1 MTIFIHFQSV
11 TTWTFPYSL
20 YVPAF
25 HKFFLTK
32 PLADAFR
39 KNVSGSKDGLPDWAK
54 DIALGNDAG
63 LFRPDGSVWKVHGSL
78 ATLVGGVRALL
89 LQAAHPAPL
98 AGVAQHSRYESDPMG
113 RLAGTTRW
121 LTITTFGSTEIIE
134 REAMRVNA
142 MHSKVSGQY
151 TDMAGVQSDYRAQD
165 SRFLLWVHCAFTD
178 SFIKSHL
185 ALGYPLADGADEYVR
200 DWAKSAIPLGL
211 TGAPKSMAELEQTL
225 EDFRIND
232 LGRTEK
238 TLEVVQFILKPPFGK
253 SGLLFYKIITNAA
266 IATLNQ
272 NELAILGLKAKPKI
286 WLKIARGALNVFGA
300 ILGPESPSQNLA
312 RQRISRISSN

>member
-1 MTIFIHFQSV
+1 M
-11 TTWTFPYSL
+11 
-20 YVPAF
+20 PAF

-134 REAMRVNA
+134 REAKRVNA

-151 TDMAGVQSDYRAQD
+151 TDMAGVQSSYRAQD

-211 TGAPKSMAELEQTL
+211 TNTPKSMAELEQTL
-225 EDFRIND
+225 EDFRMND

-253 SGLLFYKIITNAA
+253 TGLLFYKIITNAA
-266 IATLNQ
+266 IATLNK
-272 NELAILGLKAKPKI
+272 NELAILGLKTKSKI

-300 ILGPESPSQNLA
+300 ILGPESPSQKLA
-312 RQRISRISSN
+312 RQRISRISPH

>member
-1 MTIFIHFQSV
+1 M
-11 TTWTFPYSL
+11 
-20 YVPAF
+20 PAF

-63 LFRPDGSVWKVHGSL
+63 LFKTDGAVWKVHGNL
-78 ATLVGGVRALL
+78 GTLVGGVRALL

-98 AGVAQHSRYESDPMG
+98 AGVAQHSRYETDPMG

-121 LTITTFGSTEIIE
+121 LTITTFGSKEIIE
-134 REAMRVNA
+134 REAKRVNA
-142 MHSKVSGQY
+142 MHSKVSGDY
-151 TDMAGVQSDYRAQD
+151 TNKSGVHSNYRAQD

-185 ALGYPLADGADEYVR
+185 ALGYPLPDGPDEYVR
-200 DWAKSAIPLGL
+200 EWANSAIPLGL
-211 TGAPKSMAELEQTL
+211 TAAPKSIAELEATL
-225 EDFRIND
+225 KDFRTND

-238 TLEVVQFILKPPFGK
+238 TLEVVRFILKPQFG
-253 SGLLFYKIITNAA
+253 STGLLFYKIIANAA
-266 IATLNQ
+266 VATLDT
-272 NELAILGLKAKPKI
+272 NELEILGLKTKSKI
-286 WLKIARGALNVFGA
+286 WLKICRGALNVFSA
-300 ILGPESPSQNLA
+300 ILGPESPSQRLA
-312 RQRISRISSN
+312 RERIARIS

>member
-1 MTIFIHFQSV
+1 M
-11 TTWTFPYSL
+11 
-20 YVPAF
+20 PAF

-63 LFRPDGSVWKVHGSL
+63 LFKTDGAVWKVHGNL
-78 ATLVGGVRALL
+78 GTLVGGVRALL

-98 AGVAQHSRYESDPMG
+98 AGVAQHSRYETDPMG

-121 LTITTFGSTEIIE
+121 LTITTFGSKEIIE
-134 REAMRVNA
+134 REAKRVNA
-142 MHSKVSGQY
+142 MHAKVSGDY
-151 TDMAGVQSDYRAQD
+151 TNKSGVHSNYRAQD

-185 ALGYPLADGADEYVR
+185 ALGYPLPDGPDEYVR
-200 DWAKSAIPLGL
+200 EWANSAIPLGL
-211 TGAPKSMAELEQTL
+211 TAAPKSIAELEATL
-225 EDFRIND
+225 KDFRTND

-238 TLEVVQFILKPPFGK
+238 TLEVVRFILKPPFG
-253 SGLLFYKIITNAA
+253 STGLLFYKIIANAA
-266 IATLNQ
+266 VATLDT
-272 NELAILGLKAKPKI
+272 NELEILGLKTKSKI
-286 WLKIARGALNVFGA
+286 WLKICRGALNIFRA
-300 ILGPESPSQNLA
+300 ILGPESPSQRLA
-312 RQRISRISSN
+312 RERIARIS

>member
-1 MTIFIHFQSV
+1 M
-11 TTWTFPYSL
+11 
-20 YVPAF
+20 PAF

-63 LFRPDGSVWKVHGSL
+63 LFKTDGAVWKVHGNL
-78 ATLVGGVRALL
+78 GTLVGGVRALL

-98 AGVAQHSRYESDPMG
+98 AGVAQHSRYETDPMG

-121 LTITTFGSTEIIE
+121 LTITTFGSKEIIE
-134 REAMRVNA
+134 REAKRVNA
-142 MHSKVSGQY
+142 MHSKVSGDY
-151 TDMAGVQSDYRAQD
+151 KNKSGVHSNYRAQD

-185 ALGYPLADGADEYVR
+185 ALGYPLPDGPDEYVR
-200 DWAKSAIPLGL
+200 EWANSAIPLGL
-211 TGAPKSMAELEQTL
+211 TAAPKSIAEIEATL
-225 EDFRIND
+225 KDFRTND

-238 TLEVVQFILKPPFGK
+238 TLEVVRFILKPPFG
-253 SGLLFYKIITNAA
+253 STGLLFYKIIANAA
-266 IATLNQ
+266 VATLDT
-272 NELAILGLKAKPKI
+272 NELEILGLKTKSKI
-286 WLKIARGALNVFGA
+286 WLKICRGALNVFSA
-300 ILGPESPSQNLA
+300 ILGPESPSQRLA
-312 RQRISRISSN
+312 RERIARIS

>member
-1 MTIFIHFQSV
+1 M
-11 TTWTFPYSL
+11 
-20 YVPAF
+20 PAF

-134 REAMRVNA
+134 REAKRVNA

-151 TDMAGVQSDYRAQD
+151 TDMAGVQSNYRAQD

-211 TGAPKSMAELEQTL
+211 TSAPKSMAELEQTL
-225 EDFRIND
+225 EDFRMND

-253 SGLLFYKIITNAA
+253 TGLLFYKIITNAA
-266 IATLNQ
+266 IATLNK
-272 NELAILGLKAKPKI
+272 NELAILGLKAKSKI
-286 WLKIARGALNVFGA
+286 WLKIARGALNIFGA
-300 ILGPESPSQNLA
+300 ILGPESPSQKLA
-312 RQRISRISSN
+312 RQRISRISPH

>member
-1 MTIFIHFQSV
+1 M
-11 TTWTFPYSL
+11 
-20 YVPAF
+20 PAF

-134 REAMRVNA
+134 REAKRVNA

-151 TDMAGVQSDYRAQD
+151 TDMAGVQSSYRAQD

-211 TGAPKSMAELEQTL
+211 TNTPKSMAELEQTL
-225 EDFRIND
+225 EDFRMND

-253 SGLLFYKIITNAA
+253 TGLLFYKIITNAA
-266 IATLNQ
+266 IATLNK
-272 NELAILGLKAKPKI
+272 NELAILGLKTKSKI

-300 ILGPESPSQNLA
+300 ILGPESPSQKLA
-312 RQRISRISSN
+312 RQRISRISPN

>member
-1 MTIFIHFQSV
+1 M
-11 TTWTFPYSL
+11 
-20 YVPAF
+20 PAF

-134 REAMRVNA
+134 REAKRVNA

-151 TDMAGVQSDYRAQD
+151 TDMAGVQSNYRAQD

-211 TGAPKSMAELEQTL
+211 TSAPKSMAELEQTL
-225 EDFRIND
+225 DDFRMND

-253 SGLLFYKIITNAA
+253 TGLLFYKIITNAA
-266 IATLNQ
+266 IATLNK
-272 NELAILGLKAKPKI
+272 NELAILGLKAKSKI
-286 WLKIARGALNVFGA
+286 WLKIARGALNIFGA
-300 ILGPESPSQNLA
+300 ILGPESPSQKLA
-312 RQRISRISSN
+312 RQRISRISSY

>member
-1 MTIFIHFQSV
+1 M
-11 TTWTFPYSL
+11 
-20 YVPAF
+20 PAF

-63 LFRPDGSVWKVHGSL
+63 LFKTDGAVWKVHGNL
-78 ATLVGGVRALL
+78 GTLVGGVRALL

-98 AGVAQHSRYESDPMG
+98 AGVAQHSRYETDPMG

-121 LTITTFGSTEIIE
+121 LTITTFGSKEIIE
-134 REAMRVNA
+134 REAKRVNA
-142 MHSKVSGQY
+142 MHSKVSGDY
-151 TDMAGVQSDYRAQD
+151 TNKSGVHSNYRAQD

-185 ALGYPLADGADEYVR
+185 ALGYPLPDGPDEYVR
-200 DWAKSAIPLGL
+200 EWANSAIPLGL
-211 TGAPKSMAELEQTL
+211 TAAPKSMAELEATL
-225 EDFRIND
+225 KDFRTND

-238 TLEVVQFILKPPFGK
+238 TLEVVRFILKPPFG
-253 SGLLFYKIITNAA
+253 STGLLFYKIIANAA
-266 IATLNQ
+266 VATLDT
-272 NELAILGLKAKPKI
+272 NELEILGLKTKSKI
-286 WLKIARGALNVFGA
+286 WLKICRGALNVFSA
-300 ILGPESPSQNLA
+300 ILGPESPSQRLA
-312 RQRISRISSN
+312 RERIARIS

>member
-1 MTIFIHFQSV
+1 MLVIHFQSV
-11 TTWTFPYSL
+11 TTWAFPYSL

-151 TDMAGVQSDYRAQD
+151 TDMAGVQSNYRAQD

-185 ALGYPLADGADEYVR
+185 ALGYALPDGADEYVR
-200 DWAKSAIPLGL
+200 EWAKSAIALGL
-211 TGAPKSMAELEQTL
+211 TSAPKSMAELEQTL
-225 EDFRIND
+225 EDFRMND

-253 SGLLFYKIITNAA
+253 TGLLFYKIITNAA

-272 NELAILGLKAKPKI
+272 NELAILGLKAKSKI

-300 ILGPESPSQNLA
+300 ILGPESPSQKLA
-312 RQRISRISSN
+312 RQRIARISPN

>member
-1 MTIFIHFQSV
+1 M
-11 TTWTFPYSL
+11 
-20 YVPAF
+20 PAF

-63 LFRPDGSVWKVHGSL
+63 LFKTDGAVWKVHGNL
-78 ATLVGGVRALL
+78 GTLVGGVRALL

-98 AGVAQHSRYESDPMG
+98 AGVAQHSRYETDPMG

-121 LTITTFGSTEIIE
+121 LTITTFGSKEIIE
-134 REAMRVNA
+134 REAKRVNA
-142 MHSKVSGQY
+142 MHSKVSGDY
-151 TDMAGVQSDYRAQD
+151 KNKSGVHSNYRAQD

-185 ALGYPLADGADEYVR
+185 ALGYPLPDGPDEYVR
-200 DWAKSAIPLGL
+200 EWANSAIPLGL
-211 TGAPKSMAELEQTL
+211 TAAPKSIAELEATL
-225 EDFRIND
+225 KDFRTND

-238 TLEVVQFILKPPFGK
+238 TLEVVRFILKPQFG
-253 SGLLFYKIITNAA
+253 STGLLFYKIIANAA
-266 IATLNQ
+266 VATLDT
-272 NELAILGLKAKPKI
+272 NELEILGLKTKSKI
-286 WLKIARGALNVFGA
+286 WLKICRGALNVFSA
-300 ILGPESPSQNLA
+300 ILGPESPSQRLA
-312 RQRISRISSN
+312 RERIARIS

>member
-1 MTIFIHFQSV
+1 M
-11 TTWTFPYSL
+11 
-20 YVPAF
+20 PAF

-32 PLADAFR
+32 PLADSFR

-54 DIALGNDAG
+54 DIALGNDSG
-63 LFRPDGSVWKVHGSL
+63 LFKSDGSVWKVHGSL

-121 LTITTFGSTEIIE
+121 LTITTFASTEIIE
-134 REAMRVNA
+134 REAKRVNA

-151 TDMAGVQSDYRAQD
+151 TDMAGAHSSYRAQD
-165 SRFLLWVHCAFTD
+165 TRFLLWVHCAFTD

-185 ALGYPLADGADEYVR
+185 ALGYPLPDGADEYVR
-200 DWAKSAIPLGL
+200 DWSKSAVPLGL
-211 TGAPKSMAELEQTL
+211 TSAPKSMAELEETL
-225 EDFRIND
+225 QDFRMND
-232 LGRTEK
+232 LGRTDK
-238 TLEVVQFILKPPFGK
+238 TLEVVQFILKPPFG
-253 SGLLFYKIITNAA
+253 SAGLMFYKIIANAA

-272 NELAILGLKAKPKI
+272 NELAILGLKAKSKI
-286 WLKIARGALNVFGA
+286 WLKIARGALNIFSA

-312 RQRISRISSN
+312 RQRITRIS

>member
-1 MTIFIHFQSV
+1 M
-11 TTWTFPYSL
+11 
-20 YVPAF
+20 PAF

-32 PLADAFR
+32 PLADTFR

-54 DIALGNDAG
+54 DIALGNDSG
-63 LFRPDGSVWKVHGSL
+63 LFKPDGSVWKVHGSL

-134 REAMRVNA
+134 REAKRVNA

-151 TDMAGVQSDYRAQD
+151 TDMAGAHLNYRAQD
-165 SRFLLWVHCAFTD
+165 ARFLLWVHCAFTD

-185 ALGYPLADGADEYVR
+185 ALGYPLPDGADEYVR

-211 TGAPKSMAELEQTL
+211 TSAPKSMAELEETL
-225 EDFRIND
+225 EDFRMND
-232 LGRTEK
+232 LGRTDK
-238 TLEVVQFILKPPFGK
+238 TLEVVQFILKPPFG
-253 SGLLFYKIITNAA
+253 SAGLMFYKIIANAA

-272 NELAILGLKAKPKI
+272 NELAILGLKAKSKV
-286 WLKIARGALNVFGA
+286 WLKIARGALNIFSAV
-300 ILGPESPSQNLA
+300 LGPESPSQNLA
-312 RQRISRISSN
+312 RQRIVRISSN

>member
-1 MTIFIHFQSV
+1 M
-11 TTWTFPYSL
+11 
-20 YVPAF
+20 PAF

-63 LFRPDGSVWKVHGSL
+63 LFKTDGAVWKVHGNL
-78 ATLVGGVRALL
+78 GTLVGGVRALL

-98 AGVAQHSRYESDPMG
+98 AGVAQHSRYETDPMG

-121 LTITTFGSTEIIE
+121 LTITTFGSKEIIE
-134 REAMRVNA
+134 REAKRVNA
-142 MHSKVSGQY
+142 MHSKVSGDY
-151 TDMAGVQSDYRAQD
+151 TNKSGVHSNYRAQD

-185 ALGYPLADGADEYVR
+185 ALGYPLPDGPDEYVR
-200 DWAKSAIPLGL
+200 EWANSAIPLGL
-211 TGAPKSMAELEQTL
+211 TAAPKSIAELEATL
-225 EDFRIND
+225 KDFRTND

-238 TLEVVQFILKPPFGK
+238 TLEVVRFILKPPFG
-253 SGLLFYKIITNAA
+253 STGLLFYKIIANAA
-266 IATLNQ
+266 VATLDT
-272 NELAILGLKAKPKI
+272 NELEILGLKTKSKI
-286 WLKIARGALNVFGA
+286 WLKICRGALNVFSA
-300 ILGPESPSQNLA
+300 ILGPESPSQRLA
-312 RQRISRISSN
+312 RERIARIS

>member
-1 MTIFIHFQSV
+1 
-11 TTWTFPYSL
+11 
-20 YVPAF
+20 VPAF

-63 LFRPDGSVWKVHGSL
+63 LFKVDGAVWKVHGNL
-78 ATLVGGVRALL
+78 GTLVGGVRALL

-98 AGVAQHSRYESDPMG
+98 AGVAQHSRYETDPMG

-121 LTITTFGSTEIIE
+121 LTITTFGSKEIIE
-134 REAMRVNA
+134 REAKRVNA
-142 MHSKVSGQY
+142 MHSKVSGDY
-151 TDMAGVQSDYRAQD
+151 TNKSGVHLNYRAQD

-185 ALGYPLADGADEYVR
+185 ALGYPLPDGPDEYVR
-200 DWAKSAIPLGL
+200 EWANSAVPLGL
-211 TGAPKSMAELEQTL
+211 TAAPKSIAELEATL
-225 EDFRIND
+225 KDFRAND

-238 TLEVVQFILKPPFGK
+238 TLDVVRFILKPPFGGT
-253 SGLLFYKIITNAA
+253 GLLFYKIIANAA
-266 IATLNQ
+266 IATLDS
-272 NELAILGLKAKPKI
+272 NELEILGLKTKSKI
-286 WLKIARGALNVFGA
+286 WLKICRGALNVFRA
-300 ILGPESPSQNLA
+300 ILGPESPSQRLA
-312 RQRISRISSN
+312 RERIARIS

>member
-1 MTIFIHFQSV
+1 M
-11 TTWTFPYSL
+11 
-20 YVPAF
+20 PAF

-134 REAMRVNA
+134 REAKRVNA

-151 TDMAGVQSDYRAQD
+151 TDMAGMQSNYRAQD

-211 TGAPKSMAELEQTL
+211 TSAPKSMAELEQTL
-225 EDFRIND
+225 EDFRMND

-253 SGLLFYKIITNAA
+253 TGLLFYKIITNAA

-272 NELAILGLKAKPKI
+272 NELAILGLKAKSKI
-286 WLKIARGALNVFGA
+286 WLKIARGALNIFGA
-300 ILGPESPSQNLA
+300 ILGPESPSQKLA
-312 RQRISRISSN
+312 RQRISRISPH

>member
-1 MTIFIHFQSV
+1 M
-11 TTWTFPYSL
+11 
-20 YVPAF
+20 PAF

-63 LFRPDGSVWKVHGSL
+63 LFKVDGAVWKVHGNL
-78 ATLVGGVRALL
+78 GTLVGGVRALL

-98 AGVAQHSRYESDPMG
+98 AGVAQHSRYETDPMG

-121 LTITTFGSTEIIE
+121 LTITTFGSKEIIE
-134 REAMRVNA
+134 REAKRVNA
-142 MHSKVSGQY
+142 MHSKVSGDY
-151 TDMAGVQSDYRAQD
+151 KNKLGVHSNYRAQD

-185 ALGYPLADGADEYVR
+185 ALGYPLPDGPDEYVR
-200 DWAKSAIPLGL
+200 EWANSAVPLGL
-211 TGAPKSMAELEQTL
+211 TAAPKSIAELEATL
-225 EDFRIND
+225 KDFRAND

-238 TLEVVQFILKPPFGK
+238 TLDVVRFILKPPFGGT
-253 SGLLFYKIITNAA
+253 GLLFYKIIANAA
-266 IATLNQ
+266 IATLDS
-272 NELAILGLKAKPKI
+272 NELEILGLKTKSKI
-286 WLKIARGALNVFGA
+286 WLKICRGALNVFRA
-300 ILGPESPSQNLA
+300 ILGPESPSQRLA
-312 RQRISRISSN
+312 RERIARIS

>member
-1 MTIFIHFQSV
+1 
-11 TTWTFPYSL
+11 
-20 YVPAF
+20 VPAF
-25 HKFFLTK
+25 HNFFLTK
-32 PLADAFR
+32 PLADSFR
-39 KNVSGSKDGLPDWAK
+39 KNVSGSKDGLPDWAR

-63 LFRPDGSVWKVHGSL
+63 LFKPDGSVWKVHGSL

-134 REAMRVNA
+134 REANRVNA

-151 TDMAGVQSDYRAQD
+151 TDMVGEKSSYRAQD
-165 SRFLLWVHCAFTD
+165 ARFLLWVHCAFTD

-185 ALGYPLADGADEYVR
+185 ALGYPLPDGADEYVR

-211 TGAPKSMAELEQTL
+211 TSAPKSMAELEETL
-225 EDFRIND
+225 EDFRMND

-238 TLEVVQFILKPPFGK
+238 TSEVVQFILKPPFG
-253 SGLLFYKIITNAA
+253 STGLLFYKIIANAA

-272 NELAILGLKAKPKI
+272 NELAILGLKVKSKI
-286 WLKIARGALNVFGA
+286 WLKIARGALNIFGA
-300 ILGPESPSQNLA
+300 ILGPESPSQKLA
-312 RQRISRISSN
+312 RQRIARIS

>member
-1 MTIFIHFQSV
+1 M
-11 TTWTFPYSL
+11 
-20 YVPAF
+20 PAF

-121 LTITTFGSTEIIE
+121 LTIATFGSTEIIE
-134 REAMRVNA
+134 REAKRVNA

-151 TDMAGVQSDYRAQD
+151 TDMAGVQSSYRAQD

-211 TGAPKSMAELEQTL
+211 TNTPKSMAELEQTL
-225 EDFRIND
+225 EDFRMND

-253 SGLLFYKIITNAA
+253 TGLLFYKIITNAA
-266 IATLNQ
+266 IATLNK
-272 NELAILGLKAKPKI
+272 NELAILGLKAKSKI

-300 ILGPESPSQNLA
+300 ILGPESPSQKLA

>member
-1 MTIFIHFQSV
+1 M
-11 TTWTFPYSL
+11 
-20 YVPAF
+20 PAF

-63 LFRPDGSVWKVHGSL
+63 LFKTDGAVWKVHGNL
-78 ATLVGGVRALL
+78 GTLVGGVRALL

-98 AGVAQHSRYESDPMG
+98 AGVAQHSRYETDPMG

-121 LTITTFGSTEIIE
+121 LTITTFGSKEIIE
-134 REAMRVNA
+134 REAKRVNA
-142 MHSKVSGQY
+142 MHSKVSGDY
-151 TDMAGVQSDYRAQD
+151 TNKSGVHSNYRAQD

-185 ALGYPLADGADEYVR
+185 ALGYPLPDGPDEYVR
-200 DWAKSAIPLGL
+200 EWANSAIPLGL
-211 TGAPKSMAELEQTL
+211 TAAPKSIAELEATL
-225 EDFRIND
+225 KDFRAND

-238 TLEVVQFILKPPFGK
+238 TLDVVRFILKPPFGGT
-253 SGLLFYKIITNAA
+253 GLLFYKIIANAA
-266 IATLNQ
+266 IATLDS
-272 NELAILGLKAKPKI
+272 NELEILGLKTKSKI
-286 WLKIARGALNVFGA
+286 WLKICRGALNVFRA
-300 ILGPESPSQNLA
+300 ILGPESPSQRLA
-312 RQRISRISSN
+312 RERIARIS

>member
-1 MTIFIHFQSV
+1 M
-11 TTWTFPYSL
+11 
-20 YVPAF
+20 PAF

-63 LFRPDGSVWKVHGSL
+63 LFKTDGAVWKVHGNL
-78 ATLVGGVRALL
+78 GTLVGGVRALL

-98 AGVAQHSRYESDPMG
+98 AGVAQHSRYETDPMG

-121 LTITTFGSTEIIE
+121 LTITTFGSKEIIE
-134 REAMRVNA
+134 REAKRVNA
-142 MHSKVSGQY
+142 MHSKVSGDY
-151 TDMAGVQSDYRAQD
+151 KNKSGVHSNYRAQD

-185 ALGYPLADGADEYVR
+185 ALGYPLPDGPDEYVR
-200 DWAKSAIPLGL
+200 EWANSAIPLGL
-211 TGAPKSMAELEQTL
+211 TAAPKSIAELEATFK
-225 EDFRIND
+225 DFRTND

-238 TLEVVQFILKPPFGK
+238 TLEVVRFILKPPFG
-253 SGLLFYKIITNAA
+253 STGLLFYKIIANAA
-266 IATLNQ
+266 VATLDT
-272 NELAILGLKAKPKI
+272 NELEILGLKTKSKI
-286 WLKIARGALNVFGA
+286 WLKICRGALNVFSA
-300 ILGPESPSQNLA
+300 ILGPESPSQRLA
-312 RQRISRISSN
+312 RERIARIS